1 MPTTRAGDTMP
12 AMLNTVIRS
21 SDRTGW
27 LISLGLALAALLWWA
42 GLSQRVAS
50 PTPTAE
56 IFGALG
62 PGHVA
67 RMDSPVFVYSPGWR
81 VDAGAP
87 IPANRTILGK
97 SLLGVSHLTTRAARW
112 HCSLPW
118 AITGGSS
125 LLQ

>member
-56 IFGALG
+56 IFGAWPWPRG
-62 PGHVA
+62 AHGQPGIRLQPGLA
-67 RMDSPVFVYSPGWR
+67 RGCWGRRSQ
-81 VDAGAP
+81 
-87 IPANRTILGK
+87 RTGR
-97 SLLGVSHLTTRAARW
+97 SLARA
-112 HCSLPW
+112 CW
-118 AITGGSS
+118 AFRI
-125 LLQ
+125 